1 MKVIGKNEDDY
12 IVTVSPSELEKF
24 MGQYY
29 GKMDRLKI
37 GDDVDLG
44 SGYDYMVDTKRAMDT
59 TRKFIEDNGKI
70 IDAIIRGLQIEEVG
84 TTD

>member
-12 IVTVSPSELEKF
+12 IVTVSHYELEKF

-37 GDDVDLG
+37 GDDVNLG
-44 SGYDYMVDTKRAMDT
+44 AGYDYMTDTKSAMDT
-59 TRKFIEDNGKI
+59 TRQFIKDNEKVI
-70 IDAIIRGLQIEEVG
+70 NAIIRGLRIEEAG